1 MQGIK
6 KKAISGFETSILV
19 HFMLFS
25 FSILYSVPL
34 VDHLIKHLV
43 TVCRSNSCETKAQS
57 VLDSFFFIYSW
68 LYMISNRAN
77 ISNRVISFT
86 QI

>member
-57 VLDSFFFIYSW
+57 VLDSFF
-68 LYMISNRAN
+68 L
-77 ISNRVISFT
+77 FT
-86 QI
+86 LGSI